1 MSKIQV
7 LFANDDILVSPR
19 YILCIPIINR
29 YAYCIIDDI
38 QVNIPISRG
47 CLGNASRDRIDRE
60 SRVVGGSKYVGS
72 IL

>member
-7 LFANDDILVSPR
+7 LFANDDILVSR

-60 SRVVGGSKYVGS
+60 SRVGGSKYVVS
-72 IL
+72 YSS